1 MLSRKR
7 AVTIGTNP
15 CADGGTPKPS
25 RFPIR
30 VLPTAS
36 GNAVWVSAAPSN
48 VAYWGQSG
56 KHVLDLRFTAF
67 DQTETLAVHCGNGL
81 NARSSPIAS
90 LFLSISRLV
99 ARFN

>member
-25 RFPIR
+25 RFPIH

-36 GNAVWVSAAPSN
+36 GNASAVPSN
-48 VAYWGQSG
+48 VAYWG
-56 KHVLDLRFTAF
+56 KA
-67 DQTETLAVHCGNGL
+67 ENMC
-81 NARSSPIAS
+81 
-90 LFLSISRLV
+90 SI
-99 ARFN
+99 